1 MRRLAHA
8 ARFLL
13 RSDADTT
20 PLGQAFATERATLF
34 LPWIIGV
41 MVYLALLMVAALL
54 SIDNTISRWRS
65 DLSDRLTVVVPQSL
79 EISGEISGEKALT
92 ENSTQDSTQNLT
104 ENLLVFLRAEPS
116 VVRAEPIALA
126 HLQSLLEPWLGPAA
140 RIEGLPLPTMIEVDL
155 LRIEEATV
163 AALRAT
169 LQQNFPRVLLD
180 DHRLWRTRLLA
191 VGRILQTVAFLATLV
206 TLTTAL
212 VIVSFGVHAA
222 MGRHATTIQLLR
234 VMGAEDAY
242 ITAQFL
248 PAVRR
253 AAAWGSSAGL
263 LLFLSTYAL
272 LRVAG
277 QGFAPERMGPYG
289 WQWLF
294 MLLVPLV
301 SFVAALG
308 VLAATM
314 HRRLLDV
321 P

>member
-1 MRRLAHA
+1 MTRFVQA
-8 ARFLL
+8 ARFFL
-13 RSDADTT
+13 RTDADTT

-34 LPWIIGV
+34 LPWMIGV

-65 DLSDRLTVVVPQSL
+65 DLSDRITVVVPQQQGNSSS
-79 EISGEISGEKALT
+79 EVST
-92 ENSTQDSTQNLT
+92 E
-104 ENLLVFLRAEPS
+104 ELLAFLRAEPS
-116 VVRAEPIALA
+116 VSRAESLPLSR
-126 HLQSLLEPWLGPAA
+126 LQSLLEPWLGPAA
-140 RIEGLPLPTMIEVDL
+140 RTEGLPLPRMIEVDL

-163 AALRAT
+163 AALRAK
-169 LQQNFPRVLLD
+169 LQQSFPRVLLD
-180 DHRLWRTRLLA
+180 DHRVWRTRLLA

-206 TLTTAL
+206 ALTTAL
-212 VIVSFGVHAA
+212 VVVAFGVHAA

-234 VMGAEDAY
+234 VMGAEDTY
-242 ITAQFL
+242 ITAQFM

-272 LRVAG
+272 LRLAG
-277 QGFAPERMGPYG
+277 EGFAPERMGPYG
-289 WQWLF
+289 WQWFL

-301 SFVAALG
+301 SFVAALS
-308 VLAATM
+308 VLIVTM
-314 HRRLLDV
+314 HRRLQDV

>member
-1 MRRLAHA
+1 MRRLVQTT
-8 ARFLL
+8 RFLL
-13 RSDADTT
+13 RTDADTT
-20 PLGQAFATERATLF
+20 PLGHAFATERATLF

-65 DLSDRLTVVVPQSL
+65 DLSDRITVVVPRQLDASS
-79 EISGEISGEKALT
+79 EVASTDAL
-92 ENSTQDSTQNLT
+92 LA
-104 ENLLVFLRAEPS
+104 FLRAEPS
-116 VVRAEPIALA
+116 VSRVEPIALA
-126 HLQSLLEPWLGPAA
+126 RLQSLLEPWLGPAA
-140 RIEGLPLPTMIEVDL
+140 RTQGLPLPSMVEIEMLD
-155 LRIEEATV
+155 IEEATV
-163 AALRAT
+163 ANLRAK

-206 TLTTAL
+206 ALTTAL
-212 VIVSFGVHAA
+212 VIVAFGVHAA

-242 ITAQFL
+242 ITAQFM

-253 AAAWGSSAGL
+253 AAAWGSLAGL
-263 LLFLSTYAL
+263 LLFLTTYAL

-277 QGFAPERMGPYG
+277 EGFAPERMGPDG
-289 WQWLF
+289 WQWLV
-294 MLLVPLV
+294 MLFVPLS

-308 VLAATM
+308 VLMATM
-314 HRRLLDV
+314 HRKLQDV

>member
-1 MRRLAHA
+1 MKRLAHA

-65 DLSDRLTVVVPQSL
+65 DLSDRLTVVVPQPL
-79 EISGEISGEKALT
+79 EASGEKALT
-92 ENSTQDSTQNLT
+92 EDSTQDLT

-116 VVRAEPIALA
+116 VLRAEPIALA

-140 RIEGLPLPTMIEVDL
+140 RTEGLPLPTMIEVDL
-155 LRIEEATV
+155 RRIEEATV

-169 LQQNFPRVLLD
+169 LQQNFPHVLLD

-191 VGRILQTVAFLATLV
+191 VGRILQMVAFLATLV
-206 TLTTAL
+206 ALTTAL
-212 VIVSFGVHAA
+212 VIVAFGVHAA

-294 MLLVPLV
+294 MLLVPLA

>member
-8 ARFLL
+8 VRFLL
-13 RSDADTT
+13 RSDVDTT

-65 DLSDRLTVVVPQSL
+65 DLSDRLTVVVPQPL
-79 EISGEISGEKALT
+79 EASGEKALT
-92 ENSTQDSTQNLT
+92 ENSTQDLTQDLT

-140 RIEGLPLPTMIEVDL
+140 RTEGLPLPTMIEVDL

-180 DHRLWRTRLLA
+180 DHRLWRTRLFA

-206 TLTTAL
+206 ALTTAL
-212 VIVSFGVHAA
+212 VIVVFGVHAA

-294 MLLVPLV
+294 ILLVPLA